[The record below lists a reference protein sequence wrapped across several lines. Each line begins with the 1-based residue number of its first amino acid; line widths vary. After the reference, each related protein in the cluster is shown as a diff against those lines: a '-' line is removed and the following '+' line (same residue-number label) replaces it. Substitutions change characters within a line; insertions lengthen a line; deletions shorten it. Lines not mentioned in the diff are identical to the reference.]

1 MGWVDADRFLEEAS
15 SAWATVPLT
24 ARETVLHRQV
34 RDVRYNEP
42 GGAPSDS
49 RAAVEQRAW
58 RRRRRLG
65 T

>member
-15 SAWATVPLT
+15 STWATAPLT
-24 ARETVLHRQV
+24 AREAVLARQV
-34 RDVRYNEP
+34 RDPRYNEP
-42 GGAPSDS
+42 GGTLSD
-49 RAAVEQRAW
+49 RPEAFAQRAL